1 MNITDA
7 QLEAPDENPTGNPAG
22 NPAGANDTGTHD
34 TERSTS

>member
-22 NPAGANDTGTHD
+22 ANDTGTHD